1 MNRRELLQL
10 AGVTATSAFLYSPG
24 SCQAEEKAQTSPPAV
39 PLADRLCLFTD
50 HLDDAGYSYAEVA
63 AMLSPLKISGPDLT
77 LRPGGIV
84 APERVAE
91 DLPKAAAAFRDK
103 GMSVPMVSTN
113 LTSAKDPTAQ
123 PILTTMGKLGIGYF
137 KLGYY
142 HYHELARWESELET
156 QRKDLAALLDLTRK
170 AGVHAGFHN
179 HSGATIGGAIWD
191 SWEFLRPLDPAS
203 VGFYFD
209 PAHATIEGYR
219 HTWKLNL
226 RRISQRLTMVALKDF
241 VFEKGS
247 KGWQTRWC
255 PLGEGMVNWDEFFAL
270 LVQLPFPGP
279 ISIHIEYDP
288 GGNTRVERIDKA
300 LAAAQ
305 KDIAFVRKHLA
316 AHKK

>member
-1 MNRRELLQL
+1 MNRRELFQL
-10 AGVTATSAFLYSPG
+10 AGATAASALIAPRG
-24 SCQAEEKAQTSPPAV
+24 TCQAEEKADSSPPVV

-50 HLDDAGYSYAEVA
+50 HLDDAGYSYVEVA

-84 APERVAE
+84 SPERVAE
-91 DLPKAAAAFRDK
+91 ELPKAVAAFRDR
-103 GMSVPMVSTN
+103 GMSVPMASTN

-142 HYHELARWESELET
+142 HYHDLAQWESELET
-156 QRKDLAALLDLTRK
+156 QRKDLAALLDLSRK
-170 AGVHAGFHN
+170 AGVRAGFHN
-179 HSGATIGGAIWD
+179 HSGATIGGALWD

-226 RRISQRLTMVALKDF
+226 RRISPRLTMVALKDF
-241 VFEKGS
+241 VFEKSS

-255 PLGEGMVNWDEFFAL
+255 PLGEGMVNWEEFFAL
-270 LVQLPFPGP
+270 LAQIPLPGP
-279 ISIHIEYDP
+279 MSIHIEYDP
-288 GGNTRVERIDKA
+288 GGNTRSERIDNA

-305 KDIAFVRKHLA
+305 RDVAFVRKHLA